1 MNSKENHIPE
11 VSARL
16 FGLDKKLTML
26 ANLYKLKKFPKVLML
41 TGDKGVGK
49 FTLAC
54 HFLHFVFDQEN
65 YDLKDNIINN
75 KTDFHLKYQN
85 NIYPSIIYLSG
96 QNFNNIKTDDIRDLK
111 STIFKKNILERDR
124 FIILDDIELFNI
136 NSLNALLKTI
146 EEPTDNNYF
155 LLINNKTKPL
165 IETIYSRSIEIKI
178 LLTKQDKKQIIEALK
193 KENNFKFSF
202 DLDNFDLTPGN
213 FLLYNKICEDHN
225 LDFKENYLGNLK
237 ILLNFYKKN
246 KDINFIKLCIF
257 ITEIYFND
265 LIQTDKVV
273 DKEILF
279 QNKDFVLNNIN
290 NFTLYNLNQNSLI
303 NAINNKLSYG

>member
-1 MNSKENHIPE
+1 
-11 VSARL
+11 
-16 FGLDKKLTML
+16 ML

-65 YDLKDNIINN
+65 YDLKDNIIND

-124 FIILDDIELFNI
+124 FIVLDDIELFNI

-178 LLTKQDKKQIIEALK
+178 LLTKQAKKQIIEALK

-237 ILLNFYKKN
+237 ILLNLYKKN
-246 KDINFIKLCIF
+246 KDINFTKLCIF

-265 LIQTDKVV
+265 LIQKDKVV

-279 QNKDFVLNNIN
+279 QNKDFVLNSIN
-290 NFTLYNLNQNSLI
+290 NFILYNLNQNSLI